1 MTRERLSA
9 LIVDDER
16 LARQELRT
24 LLALHPEVEVRG
36 EAASVDEAA
45 RQLAREQPDVIF
57 LDIQIPGITG
67 IDFLKILKNPPQVII
82 TTAYSDYA
90 IEAFELDVRD
100 YLMKPFSFDRF
111 LKAVNRISPKP
122 DVQQIHQLQPATNE
136 KSFAFFNVNKM
147 MVKVM
152 FDDIRYIESMRE
164 YVYIYTDENKI
175 ITKIGLGE
183 IEKMLGPNFL
193 RIHRSYV
200 INRDKISAFN
210 AEEIFIGKV
219 TLPIGTNFKKMIES
233 SLRSYIKN

>member
-1 MTRERLSA
+1 MYKITCIIIEDEKPAQEVLRSFIAKAEWITLGA
-9 LIVDDER
+9 VFGDAIEAIDYLKKNDVDM
-16 LARQELRT
+16 
-24 LLALHPEVEVRG
+24 
-36 EAASVDEAA
+36 
-45 RQLAREQPDVIF
+45 IF

-67 IDFLKILKNPPQVII
+67 IDFLKILKNPPQIII

-122 DVQQIHQLQPATNE
+122 DALQIHQLQQVTGD

-164 YVYIYTDENKI
+164 YVYIYTDNNKI

-183 IEKMLGPNFL
+183 IEKMLGANFL

-200 INRDKISAFN
+200 INRDKITAFN
-210 AEEIFIGKV
+210 AEEIFIGKIA
-219 TLPIGTNFKKMIES
+219 LPIGTNYKKMIES
-233 SLRSYIKN
+233 SLRTYIKN

>member
-1 MTRERLSA
+1 MYKINCIIIEDEKPAQEVLRSFIAKAEWITLSA
-9 LIVDDER
+9 VFGDAIDAIDYLKKNDV
-16 LARQELRT
+16 
-24 LLALHPEVEVRG
+24 
-36 EAASVDEAA
+36 
-45 RQLAREQPDVIF
+45 DVIF

-122 DVQQIHQLQPATNE
+122 DALQVHQLQPVANE

-164 YVYIYTDENKI
+164 YVYIYTDDNKI

-183 IEKMLGPNFL
+183 IENMLGTNFL

-200 INRDKISAFN
+200 INRDKITAFN

-219 TLPIGTNFKKMIES
+219 ALPIGTNYKKMIES
-233 SLRSYIKN
+233 SLRTYIKN

>member
-1 MTRERLSA
+1 MYKITCIIIEDEKPAQEVLRSFIAKAEWITLSA
-9 LIVDDER
+9 VFGDAI
-16 LARQELRT
+16 
-24 LLALHPEVEVRG
+24 
-36 EAASVDEAA
+36 EAIDYLKKNDV
-45 RQLAREQPDVIF
+45 DVIF

-136 KSFAFFNVNKM
+136 KAFAFFNVNKM

-183 IEKMLGPNFL
+183 IEKMLGSNFL